1 MKASREGFNLLRGSG
16 VSPKVEFSLSRLIN
30 LRPHEVGE
38 PFKAFAPNFLH
49 SLNLCVARNFFAMI
63 DALIMMHHVKTK
75 EHKSTEHCL
84 TGAFRRFL
92 LESALALT
100 FSFSRSEAVNIN
112 GASGEELLN
121 LLW

>member
-1 MKASREGFNLLRGSG
+1 VKTSREGFNLLRGSG

-49 SLNLCVARNFFAMI
+49 SLNLCVTRNFFAMI

-84 TGAFRRFL
+84 TGAFRRLL
-92 LESALALT
+92 LELAL
-100 FSFSRSEAVNIN
+100 SLSRLVARRP
-112 GASGEELLN
+112 
-121 LLW
+121 